1 MSHINGILM
10 SKDDIVVYSSISSNS
25 TVLDSSTAL
34 PKVSQQHSSSVE
46 DIMVSEVRT
55 SKRIRKETERF
66 ISNVT
71 IVAKK
76 SHEEVQMD
84 SNHDL
89 VNEEPSQD
97 EVREKNIE
105 TRERIIKSPDKNE
118 YTCLFYGLYNSLRT
132 VAEREALSDGNLEHP
147 SLAFVRM
154 FKNEQSSPTLLKRI
168 NEEGYTGE
176 DIRQYLH
183 SLFQRKII
191 KRYRWKPLH
200 NNWQLSNFFCSGYKI
215 PITIVIFALSV
226 VSDQK
231 YAARKKITI
240 AGKKKD
246 LHPSRVTHEQS
257 EAFLSFGLAYT
268 KRVKK
273 EDRHPH
279 GGALQRDKDNNV
291 YFYDSGKDFVMYEPT
306 IADIGHILT
315 NIASAYDF
323 SIEV

>member
-1 MSHINGILM
+1 
-10 SKDDIVVYSSISSNS
+10 
-25 TVLDSSTAL
+25 
-34 PKVSQQHSSSVE
+34 VSQQHLASVE
-46 DIMVSEVRT
+46 DIMVSEVRP
-55 SKRIRKETERF
+55 SKRIRKETEHF

-76 SHEEVQMD
+76 SHEGVQMD

-132 VAEREALSDGNLEHP
+132 VAEREALSDGNMEHP
-147 SLAFVRM
+147 SLSFVRM
-154 FKNEQSSPTLLKRI
+154 FKNERSSPTVLKRI

-183 SLFQRKII
+183 SLFQRGII

-231 YAARKKITI
+231 YVAKKKITI

-246 LHPSRVTHEQS
+246 IHPSRVTHEQS
-257 EAFLSFGLAYT
+257 EEFLSFGLSYT

-279 GGALQRDKDNNV
+279 GGALQRDKDNKV
-291 YFYDSGKDFVMYEPT
+291 YYYDSGKDFVVYNPT
-306 IADIGHILT
+306 IVDISQVLT
-315 NIASAYDF
+315 NISAAYDF
-323 SIEV
+323 SIEVMTK